1 MAMPVAEEV
10 AAWESSLGR
19 TAGVLW
25 GWGPSRKFVVRLV
38 SVPDTAVGCLTVA
51 MRLMMEEEAGWNLV
65 YWTKLACGLGRTENE
80 LDRGMDLSETG
91 ASGSRPVEDHIL
103 EREEHCQEREDS
115 LPMSSTTQVQV
126 EGELDYSPGRIE
138 TSAATWVGTGS

>member
-1 MAMPVAEEV
+1 
-10 AAWESSLGR
+10 
-19 TAGVLW
+19 
-25 GWGPSRKFVVRLV
+25 
-38 SVPDTAVGCLTVA
+38 
-51 MRLMMEEEAGWNLV
+51 MRLRLNGEVGWNLV
-65 YWTKLACGLGRTENE
+65 DWTQVAYGSERTENE